1 MAPTA
6 LKLMTHHW
14 RSRRSSSEGFTLIE
28 LLVVIFIAG
37 GIVSGLTYLA
47 VELLTTDRRESVRTE
62 TQRDIQLAL
71 DYIGAELKEAIYVY
85 PDVQGPEIAPSLP
98 DDFTPVLA
106 FWKQQV
112 LPEPI
117 RESCAADGSFDAPC
131 LRGHS
136 YTLVVYSLST
146 EDEENWDGRARIV
159 RSAMTQF
166 DNDGNRNG
174 GYVSPV
180 DVRNVDFANWP
191 YERTPEYN
199 QVEPLS
205 DFIDDGQGALAIN
218 QVPSGLCPVITATP
232 PAVAPE
238 YSVTPGAAG
247 FRSFYA
253 CVSEP
258 AAGVGPESW
267 NQEVIVYLQGNA
279 DGRSGIYEEGGFLP
293 TIETRVL
300 SRGIIDKNLATA
312 ATP

>member
-1 MAPTA
+1 MTPNA
-6 LKLMTHHW
+6 LRLMMHQW

-71 DYIGAELKEAIYVY
+71 DYIGTELKEAIYVY
-85 PDVQGPEIAPSLP
+85 PDVLAPEIAPSLP
-98 DDFTPVLA
+98 DDVTPVLA
-106 FWKQQV
+106 FWKQQA
-112 LPEPI
+112 LPQSI
-117 RESCAADGSFDAPC
+117 RANCAADDSFDAPC

-146 EDEENWDGRARIV
+146 EDEDNWDGRARIV

-166 DNDGNRNG
+166 DNDGTRNDD
-174 GYVSPV
+174 YVSPV

-191 YERTPEYN
+191 YELNPGYN
-199 QVEPLS
+199 QIDPLS
-205 DFIDDGQGALAIN
+205 DFIDDGEGAVATN
-218 QVPSGLCPVITATP
+218 QVRSGLCPVIPTTP
-232 PAVAPE
+232 PAIAPE
-238 YSVTPGAAG
+238 YSVSPSVSVA
-247 FRSFYA
+247 RSFYA

-258 AAGVGPESW
+258 ADGVGAESW

-279 DGRSGIYEEGGFLP
+279 DGRSGIYGVAGFLP
-293 TIETRVL
+293 TVETRVL
-300 SRGIIDKNLATA
+300 SRGIIDKNLATS